1 VAGLSVLTST
11 PVLIFGT
18 ATEAEGELWL
28 GNSSG
33 ADVKIESATLTVN
46 FPAPDGTQSGAITLP
61 PDAIVAN
68 GTTKRLLIHT
78 GLTLFTAPGSHTA
91 TINLVT
97 SAGNQSISATMKV
110 AKSTVVAIA
119 DPPLLFTGVVA
130 NDTYSDE
137 VVVLNRG
144 NSQITVGDI
153 PDEPLLEMVATPR
166 ILSIAPSGS
175 VSVAPALGLTPGMDV
190 SFTNNKPAIKPG
202 DWATVQFQL
211 TTPGTVAAGRHFRVL
226 PRVVTERF
234 VIDLLT

>member
-18 ATEAEGELWL
+18 ATEAEGEVWL
-28 GNSSG
+28 GNSTGS
-33 ADVKIESATLTVN
+33 DIKIESATLTVN
-46 FPAPDGTQSGAITLP
+46 FPAPDGTQSGAIALP
-61 PDAIVAN
+61 PDAVLAT

-110 AKSTVVAIA
+110 AKSTAVAIA
-119 DPPLLFTGVVA
+119 NPPLLFTGVA
-130 NDTYSDE
+130 ASTAYSGE
-137 VVVLNRG
+137 IVVLNRG
-144 NSQITVGDI
+144 NSQITLDDI
-153 PDEPLLEMVATPR
+153 ADEPLLEMVTTPR
-166 ILSIAPSGS
+166 ILAIAASGS

-190 SFTNNKPAIKPG
+190 SFTNDTPTINPG

-211 TTPGTVAAGRHFRVL
+211 TTPATVAADKHFRVL
-226 PRVVTERF
+226 PRVLTERF